1 MKWESKV
8 EGLRSSGWGEEL
20 LGRDFGVWGGK
31 GLLRVFLGIRSLVGC
46 WWFG

>member
-20 LGRDFGVWGGK
+20 LGRDLGFGVG
-31 GLLRVFLGIRSLVGC
+31 RVC
-46 WWFG
+46 